1 MGVRLPPESRNNKPF
16 TSVRGLF
23 YLITLII
30 AVFPNSSCVI
40 IGYFVLLSTSS
51 IRLVFGGEA
60 PKLVAFIS
68 MIFSPSCS
76 LYFIFLRLFLVLTSF
91 NTVLPFIIKVI
102 LSPSSL
108 FASQIKN
115 LSFLLSQLIVKSSP
129 SFNICVLL
137 TGEVSSLSFSIC
149 FSI

>member
-1 MGVRLPPESRNNKPF
+1 M
-16 TSVRGLF
+16 
-23 YLITLII
+23 
-30 AVFPNSSCVI
+30 
-40 IGYFVLLSTSS
+40 IGYFVLLSTNS
-51 IRLVFGGEA
+51 IRLVLGGEF

-91 NTVLPFIIKVI
+91 NTILPFIIKVI

-108 FASQIKN
+108 FASQMKN

-149 FSI
+149 FSIVFFTLVIFFSSFFFPSKLFYLLHIQYYLRNFL